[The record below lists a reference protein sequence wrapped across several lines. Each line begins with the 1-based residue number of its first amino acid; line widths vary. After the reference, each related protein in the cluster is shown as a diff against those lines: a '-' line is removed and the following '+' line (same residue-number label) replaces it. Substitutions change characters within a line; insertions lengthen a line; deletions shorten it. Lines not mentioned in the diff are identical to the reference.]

1 MTHTVGT
8 RPDTAATDLKQAIL
22 AKLTY
27 TIGKDPTRARGHDW
41 YVATALAVRD
51 RVVDRWMATTG
62 EVYET
67 ARSASTISRSSS

>member
-41 YVATALAVRD
+41 
-51 RVVDRWMATTG
+51 WPG
-62 EVYET
+62 
-67 ARSASTISRSSS
+67 